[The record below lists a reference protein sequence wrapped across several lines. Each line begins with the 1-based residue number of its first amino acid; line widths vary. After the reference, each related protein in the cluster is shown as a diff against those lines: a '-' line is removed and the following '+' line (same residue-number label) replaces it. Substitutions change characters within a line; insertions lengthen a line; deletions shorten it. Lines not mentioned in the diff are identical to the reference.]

1 MTQQFENFV
10 NAALDKSLASDVT
23 LPTANEI
30 PVFTGIGRQVT
41 GKTIAELGLASKDT
55 VYIPNSTNPF
65 TLETKTLYMI
75 GDFLTTTYGDLY
87 LQLPPLTAST
97 VIEIQLAY
105 NIEEV
110 GHVYITPSG
119 TDLFFG
125 EGTTRDLKDLPLAP
139 GCTVKLF
146 FHSVGLG
153 WVGQA
158 NYSDHLKNPKIHPYN
173 ATNFGVGHTISSKA
187 TSGLSIQI
195 PDANIDLGD
204 PITSLSFDGET
215 GVLTATRVDGTETTV
230 LLTQD
235 HMDKLLNPWG
245 SSAVIPLQVGY
256 TYRPSGS
263 TAIYPPGELVYLPA
277 ATVDAFN
284 FPESVPIKLITGNSI
299 INAGYLHLTPQ
310 VGETMY
316 HSSIDNSLVTSTYL
330 PIPNNSEVTCYMIGV
345 GKWYVD
351 IRQDQNYLDTDHFTL
366 VDPVDRT
373 KSVVLNVAPIDVGTQ
388 RTITVPDADVN
399 LGNLSSV
406 ATTDFNDLSGT
417 RTRIVSGSHNTVS
430 GTDNVV
436 VGCSSSYFNGTQV
449 TALGAVGVYSFG
461 ITPFP
466 RQAIILGT
474 SSSPRQAIS
483 DGLAHYAAAFG
494 GITCCWTTERN
505 ANGVLQYVLLDGSN
519 TPSAINC
526 PSLLLS
532 SGLFCSATHEV
543 EFIVTTGNAGSP
555 LEPKRTYF
563 AKRKVYV
570 ERSAEGVATV
580 VLVTLETDQQLGD
593 ATSGSITCTVGTDQA
608 NNRLL
613 PSVTVTA
620 GTTQASWQASVRI
633 TSHYN
638 RK

>member
-10 NAALDKSLASDVT
+10 NAALDKSLSSDVT

-97 VIEIQLAY
+97 VIEIQLAFTV
-105 NIEEV
+105 EQV

-119 TDLFFG
+119 TDLIFG
-125 EGTTRDLKDLPLAP
+125 EGNPLDLKDLPLAP

-173 ATNFGVGHTISSKA
+173 ATNFGVGHTISSQA
-187 TSGLSIQI
+187 TSGLSLQI

-215 GVLTATRVDGTETTV
+215 GVLTATRVDSTETTV

-235 HMDKLLNPWG
+235 HMDKLLDPWG
-245 SSAVIPLQVGY
+245 SSAIVPLQVGY

-263 TAIYPPGELVYLPA
+263 TAIYPAGELVYLPA

-284 FPESVPIKLITGNSI
+284 LPESVPIRLMTGNSI
-299 INAGYLHLTPQ
+299 IDAGGYLHLTPQ

-316 HSSIDNSLVTSTYL
+316 HSAISGSVVTSTYL

-351 IRQDQNYLDTDHFTL
+351 IRQDSNYLDTDHFTL
-366 VDPVDRT
+366 VDPTMRS
-373 KSVVLNVAPIDVGTQ
+373 KSVKFNVAPVGGAGSAQ
-388 RTITVPDADVN
+388 RTITVPNADVD
-399 LGNLSSV
+399 LGKVSQAAS
-406 ATTDFNDLSGT
+406 TSTDGYLTSTDWNTFNGKLGLADVRFAFVSDSGT
-417 RTRIVSGSHNTVS
+417 TYTVPAS
-430 GTDNVV
+430 A
-436 VGCSSSYFNGTQV
+436 V
-449 TALGAVGVYSFG
+449 TAVGRTIIELSNNSLTSITINAATGTGKSVGDSVNICITGLYNAQVLVGSGATLQGDLTFSYQHHTKTLVYK
-461 ITPFP
+461 
-466 RQAIILGT
+466 
-474 SSSPRQAIS
+474 
-483 DGLAHYAAAFG
+483 
-494 GITCCWTTERN
+494 
-505 ANGVLQYVLLDGSN
+505 GSN
-519 TPSAINC
+519 IWI
-526 PSLLLS
+526 
-532 SGLFCSATHEV
+532 
-543 EFIVTTGNAGSP
+543 IVG
-555 LEPKRTYF
+555 
-563 AKRKVYV
+563 
-570 ERSAEGVATV
+570 
-580 VLVTLETDQQLGD
+580 
-593 ATSGSITCTVGTDQA
+593 
-608 NNRLL
+608 
-613 PSVTVTA
+613 
-620 GTTQASWQASVRI
+620 
-633 TSHYN
+633 
-638 RK
+638 